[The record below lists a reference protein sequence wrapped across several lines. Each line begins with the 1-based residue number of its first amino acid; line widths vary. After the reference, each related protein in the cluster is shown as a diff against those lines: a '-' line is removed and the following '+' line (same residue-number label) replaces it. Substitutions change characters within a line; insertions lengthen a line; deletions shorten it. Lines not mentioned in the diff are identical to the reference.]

1 MAKRNL
7 SRKELEELKKKE
19 EIEAAAEV
27 TLKIVF
33 YHLFASTI
41 ESKKYC
47 RRTMTEYN
55 MFSVQWHYKVPSNH
69 A

>member
-27 TLKIVF
+27 SILKSNFNISKIRL
-33 YHLFASTI
+33 LFKNLNVNFWYLNI
-41 ESKKYC
+41 SKTGHS
-47 RRTMTEYN
+47 RQLNARL
-55 MFSVQWHYKVPSNH
+55 
-69 A
+69 